1 MPRISPAARAAAI
14 WKTGGQ
20 KPRPPKHL
28 SADAKRIWSE
38 IVDDRPADWFRP
50 GSLLMLEQLCEVMVA
65 QRKALMQLAKN
76 PNDPDT
82 IRAVKD
88 FAAIVNGTAVK
99 LRLSVQADV
108 DRRSRRVDEKEP
120 GADVLLLGGWEPPA

>member
-14 WKTGGQ
+14 WKTRGQ
-20 KPRPPKHL
+20 KPWPPKHM
-28 SADAKRIWSE
+28 STEAKRIWSA

-50 GSLLMLEQLCEVMVA
+50 GNLLLLEQLCEVMVA
-65 QRKALMQLAKN
+65 QRKAMAQLAKV
-76 PNDPDT
+76 PGDPEI

-88 FAAIVNGTAVK
+88 FAAIVNGTAAK
-99 LRLSVQADV
+99 LRLTVQADV

-120 GADVLLLGGWEPPA
+120 QADVLLGGWERPA

>member
-1 MPRISPAARAAAI
+1 M
-14 WKTGGQ
+14 
-20 KPRPPKHL
+20 
-28 SADAKRIWSE
+28 SASAKRIWRA

-50 GSLLMLEQLCEVMVA
+50 GSLLLLEQLCEVMVA
-65 QRKALMQLAKN
+65 QREALAQLAKA
-76 PNDPDT
+76 PGDLDT

-88 FAAIVNGTAVK
+88 FAGIINATAVK

-120 GADVLLLGGWEPPA
+120 EAGVLLGGWERPT